1 MAKVK
6 TAYACSECGANALQ
20 WFGSCPSCGAAG
32 TLTETITERGFVRR
46 GKAEAESMALGD
58 VPTRDV
64 ERAPTGL
71 DELDRALGG
80 GLVAGQV
87 ILLGGDPG
95 IGKSTLLLQ
104 ALSSN
109 SFSGKSLY
117 VTGEESAEQVA
128 LRARRLALDTA
139 GVRLLAETQLERI
152 VGALDA
158 GKPGVAV
165 LDSVPT
171 IWSQTLQAGPRPGAP
186 GRAGAA
192 QLTRHA
198 QRARTAL
205 PPICHPTQEG

>member
-139 GVRLLAETQLERI
+139 GVRLLAATQPARI
-152 VGALDA
+152 VRALHARQPGA
-158 GKPGVAV
+158 
-165 LDSVPT
+165 
-171 IWSQTLQAGPRPGAP
+171 AGPQSLPTLLSAAAP
-186 GRAGAA
+186 LAARAAA
-192 QLTRHA
+192 QRGTS
-198 QRARTAL
+198 TAPATTPGTTL
-205 PPICHPTQEG
+205 